1 MQLYLSAII
10 SGVAVG
16 GIYALVAVGITQIF
30 TVTRVLNFAQAGFGL
45 WGAYL
50 YSMFTIERGWP
61 VVLAAVAVVVLAGVM
76 GVLAE
81 LLVFRYASRA
91 TTVNK
96 IIMTFGLLTFLT
108 ALATKIWSYEIKTA
122 VPLMPRG
129 GFSVGKTSISWQQ
142 FANLMAVVVVVVG
155 MTVFLRYTRLGLQT
169 RAMAEDITVA
179 ELMGTR
185 RARIGM
191 LNWGLAAM
199 VGGLSGVLAAS
210 LQPFQANV
218 FIGYFLFALIA
229 TLLGGLRSLAWT
241 AVGGLLLGVVQSVS
255 QVASSRI
262 GIGNL
267 TIFIGVVAL
276 VLLRRRWPS
285 ELSKIGWSKPQISAG
300 SKAWLVNRVLLTG
313 GWLWLIAAVFKSD
326 FWGQTGSLIL
336 VYTVAAFS
344 LVPLVG

>member
-1 MQLYLSAII
+1 
-10 SGVAVG
+10 
-16 GIYALVAVGITQIF
+16 
-30 TVTRVLNFAQAGFGL
+30 
-45 WGAYL
+45 
-50 YSMFTIERGWP
+50 
-61 VVLAAVAVVVLAGVM
+61 
-76 GVLAE
+76 
-81 LLVFRYASRA
+81 
-91 TTVNK
+91 
-96 IIMTFGLLTFLT
+96 
-108 ALATKIWSYEIKTA
+108 
-122 VPLMPRG
+122 MPRG
-129 GFSVGKTSISWQQ
+129 GFTVGRTSVSWQQ

-229 TLLGGLRSLAWT
+229 TLLGGLRSLRMDCHRRLVARRRRK
-241 AVGGLLLGVVQSVS
+241 ACR

-276 VLLRRRWPS
+276 VLLRRNGRRS
-285 ELSKIGWSKPQISAG
+285 CRRSVWSNSDQRGQQGMVGEPRA
-300 SKAWLVNRVLLTG
+300 AHRRLV
-313 GWLWLIAAVFKSD
+313 
-326 FWGQTGSLIL
+326 
-336 VYTVAAFS
+336 VADRRRAS
-344 LVPLVG
+344 SPTSGARPAR